1 MKSIDKSVRIL
12 EALVQTNGAR
22 VSELSDRLEI
32 PSSTVHAHLDALK
45 EHGLV
50 RSNGDINSIGL
61 KCLYFSGSLLYDD
74 DIYPLIEPKVTYLA
88 RETGERAQFISEQD
102 GQAVYL
108 FAKAIGDTAVKTD
121 VRPGKFVDLHATAA
135 GKAILAHMPEARVNE
150 IIDYHGLTSYTAQTI
165 TDRESLFRELETVRK
180 RGYAINDEERI
191 TKQRAVGAP
200 VLNTVNEPV
209 GAFSVSGPAHRI
221 NNGALREVIP
231 NLLLGVTDEVALNI
245 QYS

>member
-12 EALVQTNGAR
+12 EALAQTNGAR
-22 VSELSDRLEI
+22 VSELSDKLEI
-32 PSSTVHAHLDALK
+32 PTSTVHAHLSALK

-50 RSNGDINSIGL
+50 RSDGDLNSIGL

-74 DIYPLIEPKVTYLA
+74 DIYPLIEPKVTHLA
-88 RETGERAQFISEQD
+88 RETGERAQFICEQD
-102 GQAVYL
+102 GRGVYL
-108 FAKAIGDTAVKTD
+108 FAKTIGDAAVKTD

-150 IIDYHGLTSYTAQTI
+150 IIDCHGLISYTPQTI
-165 TDRESLFRELETVRK
+165 TDRETLLEELETIRE

-191 TKQRAVGAP
+191 TRQRAVGAP
-200 VLNTVNEPV
+200 VLNTVGEPV
-209 GAFSVSGPAHRI
+209 GAFSVSGPAHRVD
-221 NNGALREVIP
+221 NGTLRETIP